1 MPFSKDK
8 ADLKRRFGDNPD
20 AIAQYLTEAF
30 AKNELAPVLKAL
42 SEIVRGQNVK
52 ALARKT
58 GMGREGLH
66 RSFAGEV
73 QPDLGRLLGLLA
85 VLNVQLVAVP
95 KVSKIATTRPKL
107 SRPRKSTSESKAQ
120 SKRSRSALSERP
132 VKALAGTS
140 NSSSTGK
147 R

>member
-8 ADLKRRFGDNPD
+8 ADLKRRFGNNSE
-20 AIAQYLTEAF
+20 AIAQYLTEAL

-42 SEIVRGQNVK
+42 AEIVRGQNVK

-73 QPDLGRLLGLLA
+73 QPDLGRLLGLLSA
-85 VLNVQLVAVP
+85 LEIRLVAVP
-95 KVSKIATTRPKL
+95 EFSKRTPARSKPGRPK
-107 SRPRKSTSESKAQ
+107 KS
-120 SKRSRSALSERP
+120 
-132 VKALAGTS
+132 
-140 NSSSTGK
+140 
-147 R
+147 

>member
-30 AKNELAPVLKAL
+30 AENELAPVLRAL
-42 SEIVRGQNVK
+42 AQIVRGQNVK

-73 QPDLGRLLGLLA
+73 QPDLGRLLGLLSA
-85 VLNVQLVAVP
+85 LEVRLVAVP
-95 KVSKIATTRPKL
+95 ESAKRTTARSKL
-107 SRPRKSTSESKAQ
+107 SRPRKS
-120 SKRSRSALSERP
+120 
-132 VKALAGTS
+132 
-140 NSSSTGK
+140 
-147 R
+147 

>member
-30 AKNELAPVLKAL
+30 AENELAPVLRAL
-42 SEIVRGQNVK
+42 AQIVRGQNVK

-73 QPDLGRLLGLLA
+73 QPDLGRLLGLLNA
-85 VLNVQLVAVP
+85 LEVRLVAVP
-95 KVSKIATTRPKL
+95 EASKRTTARSKL
-107 SRPRKSTSESKAQ
+107 SGPRKS
-120 SKRSRSALSERP
+120 
-132 VKALAGTS
+132 
-140 NSSSTGK
+140 
-147 R
+147 

>member
-30 AKNELAPVLKAL
+30 AENELAPVLRAL
-42 SEIVRGQNVK
+42 AQIVRGQNVK

-73 QPDLGRLLGLLA
+73 R
-85 VLNVQLVAVP
+85 
-95 KVSKIATTRPKL
+95 
-107 SRPRKSTSESKAQ
+107 SRPTPWAA
-120 SKRSRSALSERP
+120 KRLGSPTGRSARGLQAHHGAIE
-132 VKALAGTS
+132 A
-140 NSSSTGK
+140 
-147 R
+147 